1 MAHPALLADRPG
13 SERGLTLTVLLLLL
27 LATMVAIGAI
37 AFAAVHSA
45 PGSVGNA
52 HQSTVEILPPEWLE
66 FAEAQ

>member
-1 MAHPALLADRPG
+1 MAHPALLADRPR
-13 SERGLTLTVLLLLL
+13 SERGLTLTVLLL

-45 PGSVGNA
+45 PGSLGDA
-52 HQSTVEILPPEWLE
+52 HQSTIGILPPQWLE